1 MNHSSLSHEP
11 IVKELKPKKK
21 PFITKNHLVLMAL
34 GLFIIGISVFFAYV
48 HPEEIIERIGVTNGY
63 LVIAFFA
70 LFGGF
75 SAFTSVSF
83 YTTVISFTIG
93 GLNPFYVALVAM
105 PGLFIGDTV
114 FYIFG
119 NAING
124 VLSKRMK
131 KYVKK
136 INEFMNRPKIYKIS
150 PLLIF
155 AYVGLSPLP
164 PDVLIVALSVS
175 KYPYKRMILPLLLGE
190 INFVFMVSF
199 FAKRGIELFGF

>member
-1 MNHSSLSHEP
+1 MDSQ
-11 IVKELKPKKK
+11 PKKK
-21 PFITKNHLVLMAL
+21 RFIKKNHIILLGL
-34 GLFIIGISVFFAYV
+34 GLFIIGISIFFSYV
-48 HPEEIIERIGVTNGY
+48 HPDEIINKIGVTNGY
-63 LVIAFFA
+63 LVIAIFA

-119 NAING
+119 NAINRS
-124 VLSKRMK
+124 LSKGMK

-136 INEFMNRPKIYKIS
+136 MNAFMNRPKIYTIS
-150 PLLIF
+150 PILIF
-155 AYVGLSPLP
+155 LYVGMSPLP
-164 PDVLIVALSVS
+164 PDVLIVALSIS

-190 INFVFMVSF
+190 INFVFWVSF

>member
-1 MNHSSLSHEP
+1 MNNSSISQEP
-11 IVKELKPKKK
+11 ISNELKPKKK
-21 PFITKNHLVLMAL
+21 RNLRKNLLLLLAIGFFIT
-34 GLFIIGISVFFAYV
+34 GISVLFKYV
-48 HPEEIIERIGVTNGY
+48 HPEEIINRIGVTNGY
-63 LVIAFFA
+63 LVIAFFS

-93 GLNPFYVALVAM
+93 GLNPFYVALVAL

-131 KYVKK
+131 RYVKK
-136 INEFMNRPKIYKIS
+136 INQFMNRPKVYKIS

-155 AYVGLSPLP
+155 IYVGLSPLP
-164 PDVLIVALSVS
+164 PDVLIVALSIS
-175 KYPYKRMILPLLLGE
+175 KYPFKRMILPLLLGE
-190 INFVFMVSF
+190 INFVFWVSF